1 MLEYLKLTWTEVEE
15 ACKDISDVIRARNL
29 MDHSLIGISRG
40 GLVPLRILSD
50 QIAAQQ
56 VSTLTVRFYEDIGK
70 TWESP
75 DIVFPVQGDVRGK
88 NVILVDD
95 ISDTGKS
102 LIAAREHLI
111 DKGAKD
117 IVTATVCVKPHTS
130 LKPDIYAIESSQWV
144 IFPWEVQE
152 TVRRIVGSAG
162 AKNEAEAELKKTGI
176 DFKDYNKTLDSI
188 FGGK

>member
-1 MLEYLKLTWTEVEE
+1 MLEYLKLTWTDVEE
-15 ACKDISDVIRARNL
+15 ACKDISDEIKAREL
-29 MDHSLIGISRG
+29 RDHALIGISRG

-56 VSTLTVRFYEDIGK
+56 VSTLAIRFYEDIQK
-70 TWESP
+70 TWERP
-75 DIVFPVQGDVRGK
+75 EIVLPVQGDVRGK

-102 LIAAREHLI
+102 LIAAREHLAN
-111 DKGAKD
+111 KGAED
-117 IVTATVCVKPHTS
+117 IVTATVCMKPHTS
-130 LKPDIYAIESSQWV
+130 LKPDICAIESSQWV

-152 TVRRIVGSAG
+152 TIRRIVGRAEG
-162 AKNEAEAELKKTGI
+162 KDEAEAELKKTGI
-176 DFKDYNKTLDSI
+176 HLEEYNKTLESL